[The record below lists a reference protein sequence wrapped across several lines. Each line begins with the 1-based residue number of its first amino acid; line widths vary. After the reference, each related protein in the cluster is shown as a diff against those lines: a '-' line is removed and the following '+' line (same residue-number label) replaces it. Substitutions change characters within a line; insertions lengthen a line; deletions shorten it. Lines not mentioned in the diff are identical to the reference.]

1 MAVGMLSSCYTNVN
15 QLWFKGKR
23 EYEVSHLDYHTD
35 AAIGVHGL
43 PPQLYK
49 HGNDWYIAAKYNKQ
63 KDAYPGRC
71 VQWVGLAYEER
82 HGFELRPNTPVYYHK
97 ITPEMAQMLL
107 RSDAG
112 KQGWFS
118 EQRMRE
124 ALSKAGGAWEPTL
137 PQGAKPVHSEFLR
150 RCHSSLMLVDE
161 HNHAS
166 WVRYPGSWLTFLC
179 VDVPAS
185 VFTLMFGPFYGSY
198 AAAAYDARMAD
209 YECDTLPPPSG
220 GSSDSMFNYDDPFYY
235 HHGSSHKHHHKPSSP
250 PSHGH
255 HGSKPGASSPPH
267 HGSGGHGGGAHHGGG
282 HHGGGL
288 HGGGHH
294 GSGSLGGG
302 HHGGGRHHSSSSSS
316 GSSGGHRG
324 NSDSHHSKD
333 KR

>member
-220 GSSDSMFNYDDPFYY
+220 SSDSMFNYDDPFYY

>member
-220 GSSDSMFNYDDPFYY
+220 SSDSMFNYDDPFYY

-282 HHGGGL
+282 HRGGGL

-316 GSSGGHRG
+316 GYSGGHRG